1 MTSFAIALSTLTLPL
16 PFGEEFGWRAY
27 LLPKLLPLGAR
38 KAVLLVGA
46 IWAVWHWPYVFM
58 GYEYWFNYWGAPVV
72 GPLLWL
78 AICFFLSTFLT
89 WVTLR
94 SGSVWPAALGH
105 GVINALASLMV
116 YFTRGEPEWLIGPTP
131 VGIIG
136 SLGYALLA
144 VAIFFSAR
152 ALAPMAGPRPVG

>member
-1 MTSFAIALSTLTLPL
+1 
-16 PFGEEFGWRAY
+16 
-27 LLPKLLPLGAR
+27 
-38 KAVLLVGA
+38 
-46 IWAVWHWPYVFM
+46 VFM
-58 GYEYWFNYWGAPVV
+58 GYEYWFGYWGAPVV

-78 AICFFLSTFLT
+78 VICFFLSTFLT

-105 GVINALASLMV
+105 GVINATASLML
-116 YFTRGEPEWLIGPTP
+116 YFIGGEPESLIGPMP

-144 VAIFFSAR
+144 LLIFFSAQ
-152 ALAPMAGPRPVG
+152 ALAPIASPGPQRNPLHVGKAAG